1 MDNHFTITIHD
12 DNGVKQIHLHQFVK
26 KAMLYTLA
34 FIALLIIIAVSTIL
48 YLDDSVDS
56 IEDKKNGVEKAYNQ
70 LTSDLETTKKLL
82 THKREELKELS
93 DSLSEIETM
102 IGLNVDE
109 NTVSLHDRVD
119 LTKLNSEQ
127 MATLLQLVPNGSPIE
142 YHGITSKFG
151 YRIHPTLKRREF
163 HRGTDLKAKMN
174 TPVYAPADAIVEFAG
189 MHKKSGFG
197 RLVIL
202 DHAFGFKTYYGHLNK
217 VVTRSSRFVK
227 KGELIAYTGNSG
239 MSNGPHLHYEIRYIF
254 NVLNPYWFI
263 KWTVENYN
271 QIFKKEK
278 KVPWQSLVTA
288 TTNLRVIKP
297 TQTLPLSQ
305 QEQK

>member
-1 MDNHFTITIHD
+1 
-12 DNGVKQIHLHQFVK
+12 
-26 KAMLYTLA
+26 
-34 FIALLIIIAVSTIL
+34 
-48 YLDDSVDS
+48 
-56 IEDKKNGVEKAYNQ
+56 
-70 LTSDLETTKKLL
+70 
-82 THKREELKELS
+82 
-93 DSLSEIETM
+93 M
-102 IGLNVDE
+102 IGLNIDE
-109 NTVSLHDRVD
+109 DAVSLHDRVD

-127 MATLLQLVPNGSPIE
+127 MATLLQLVPSGSPIK

-151 YRIHPTLKRREF
+151 YRTHPTLERREF

-189 MHKKSGFG
+189 VHKKSGFG

-202 DHAFGFKTYYGHLNK
+202 THAFGFKTYYGHLNR
-217 VVTRSSRFVK
+217 VVTKSSHFVK

-239 MSNGPHLHYEIRYIF
+239 MSNGPHLHYEIRYLF

-263 KWTVENYN
+263 KWSVKNYN
-271 QIFKKEK
+271 NIFKKEQ

-288 TTNLRVIKP
+288 TTNLKVINP

-305 QEQK
+305 REQK

>member
-12 DNGVKQIHLHQFVK
+12 DNGVKQIHLHKFVK
-26 KAMLYTLA
+26 QVMLYAFA

-48 YLDDSVDS
+48 YLDDSVDT
-56 IEDKKNGVEKAYNQ
+56 IETKKNGVEKAYNQ
-70 LTSDLETTKKLL
+70 LTSNLETTKSLL
-82 THKREELKELS
+82 VDKKKELEELS
-93 DSLSEIETM
+93 DSLSEIEIM

-109 NTVSLHDRVD
+109 NTTSLHDRVD

-163 HRGTDLKAKMN
+163 HRGIDLKAKMN
-174 TPVYAPADAIVEFAG
+174 TPVYAPADGIVEFAG
-189 MHKKSGFG
+189 MHRKSGFG
-197 RLVIL
+197 RLIIL
-202 DHAFGFKTYYGHLNK
+202 DHVFGFKTYYGHLNK
-217 VVTRSSRFVK
+217 VVVQSSQFVR
-227 KGELIAYTGNSG
+227 KGDLLAYTGNSG
-239 MSNGPHLHYEIRYIF
+239 MSNGPHLHYELRYTF
-254 NVLNPYWFI
+254 QALNPYWFI

-271 QIFKKEK
+271 EIFKKEQ
-278 KVPWQSLVTA
+278 KVPWQSLVKA
-288 TTNLRVIKP
+288 TTNLRVVKP